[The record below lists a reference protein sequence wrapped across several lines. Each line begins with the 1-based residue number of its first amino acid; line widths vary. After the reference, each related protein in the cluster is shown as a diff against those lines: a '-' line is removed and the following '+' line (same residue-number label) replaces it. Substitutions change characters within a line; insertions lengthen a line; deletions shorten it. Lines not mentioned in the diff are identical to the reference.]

1 MKINISAQNFKL
13 SKAIESFI
21 EKKMRKYLKLGQKL
35 GKIEYK
41 FKSHPSKKSYE
52 SKFSCEL
59 NISLDKGRVIVKE
72 ASSDL
77 YALID
82 LISEKAEREIRK
94 HKEKR
99 QSILRK
105 SLIRGKKLLQAF
117 KR

>member
-13 SKAIESFI
+13 TKAIESFI

-41 FKSHPSKKSYE
+41 FKSHPAKRSYK

-59 NISLDKGRVIVKE
+59 KINLDKGRVIVKE
-72 ASSDL
+72 TSNDL
-77 YALID
+77 YSLID
-82 LISEKAEREIRK
+82 LLSEKAEREIRK

-99 QSILRK
+99 QSLLRK
-105 SLIRGKKLLQAF
+105 SLSKGKKLLQSF